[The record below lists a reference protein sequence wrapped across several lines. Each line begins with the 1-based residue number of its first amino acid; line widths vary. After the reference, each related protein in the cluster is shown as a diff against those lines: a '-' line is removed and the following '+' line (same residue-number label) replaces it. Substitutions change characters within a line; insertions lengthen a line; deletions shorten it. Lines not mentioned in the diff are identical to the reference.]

1 MKKMDTKFLKEED
14 FLISVRPSLDK
25 NRAWTGQ
32 VEINILSSKENG
44 LNNMDNEALFHLCS
58 CMASI
63 VPMMEVDKDLM
74 YEIEEFIKELNTTDT
89 KVKDQ
94 LTIKSKNGNVISLDF
109 KTNTDGSA

>member
-1 MKKMDTKFLKEED
+1 MKKIDTKFLKEED

-44 LNNMDNEALFHLCS
+44 LSSVDNEALFHLCT

-63 VPMMEVDKDLM
+63 VPMMEMDKDLM
-74 YEIEEFIKELNTTDT
+74 YEIEEFIKDLNKKDT

-109 KTNTDGSA
+109 KTDTDGSA